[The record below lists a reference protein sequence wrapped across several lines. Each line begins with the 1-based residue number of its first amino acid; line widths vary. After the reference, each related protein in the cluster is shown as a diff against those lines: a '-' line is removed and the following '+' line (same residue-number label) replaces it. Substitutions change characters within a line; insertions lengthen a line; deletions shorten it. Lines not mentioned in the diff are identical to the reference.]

1 MDSDHTNIYQFVFF
15 ITTHF
20 SKTTK
25 KIKLILI
32 IETISAYKR
41 LQYKKKDVFVLKNSL
56 KNNKTKLFLRIATKA
71 CVSISTKSVLLIIG
85 RVPKCNGFGAACYD
99 PRFVGGDGVIFYFRG
114 KSNEHFSLVSD
125 PNLQIN
131 ARFIGF
137 RPPGRAHDYTWI
149 QALGILF
156 GQHNFSLEATKATTW
171 DNNIDHLKF
180 SYDGNE
186 VLLPERHLSVWNSP
200 ERNLNVERISSKNSV
215 ILSLDKVLEIAV
227 NAMPVTKE
235 DDKIHNYQIP
245 NNNCYVHLDVQFRFF
260 RLSPDVEGV
269 LGRTYQPNFKNPA
282 KAGVSMPVVGGED
295 KYRTASLLSA
305 DCKSCLFSPSNISE
319 GEELRDFS

>member
-1 MDSDHTNIYQFVFF
+1 MKLF
-15 ITTHF
+15 ITNCL
-20 SKTTK
+20 
-25 KIKLILI
+25 LILLLFSVPI
-32 IETISAYKR
+32 HAQKR
-41 LQYKKKDVFVLKNSL
+41 QRATCIDRTSRCFLRPFTCPQECPSL
-56 KNNKTKLFLRIATKA
+56 KPTDPKAKA
-71 CVSISTKSVLLIIG
+71 CYINCNSRTCSSQCRG

-156 GQHNFSLEATKATTW
+156 GQHNFTLEATKATTW

-260 RLSPDVEGV
+260 SLSPDVEGV
-269 LGRTYQPNFKNPA
+269 LGRTYQPDFKNPA
-282 KAGVSMPVVGGED
+282 KVGVSMPVVGGED
-295 KYRTASLLSA
+295 KYRTASLLSSE
-305 DCKSCLFSPSNISE
+305 CKSCLFSPSNISD